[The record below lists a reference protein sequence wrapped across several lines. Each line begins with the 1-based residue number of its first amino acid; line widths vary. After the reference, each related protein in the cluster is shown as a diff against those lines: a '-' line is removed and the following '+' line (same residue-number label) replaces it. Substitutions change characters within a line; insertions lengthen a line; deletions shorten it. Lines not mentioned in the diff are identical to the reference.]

1 MNKVHFLSLGRQPI
15 ANRFVKNKNDK
26 EFFFNLDVVFDNE
39 TKLVSLAEFVD
50 LPTMFNKE
58 YVYLSSASQT
68 MRTHFKNNAILFKEQ
83 FHPSRVLE
91 IGSNDGV
98 FLKNFKTEEA
108 VAVEPCSNFSKITN
122 KLGYKTYDQ
131 FWDTSLATQIKK
143 ADGSFDLIFSANCMC
158 HIPDIEGA
166 FLAIEKVLN
175 SDGVFV
181 FEDPSLLEMISRN
194 SYDQIYDEH
203 AHIFS
208 VTSLDNILKKCN
220 LEIFKIDHLDVH
232 GGSNRVYVKKKDSNR
247 KIEPSVST
255 AINKESKF
263 GISDIKTYTDFGES
277 VKKSKK
283 ELVDILKELKSK
295 GKKIVSYGATSK
307 STTIFNY
314 CGIDDTLI
322 DYIVDTTPA
331 KQGKFSPGVNIP
343 VVSDKEGFD
352 SSVDVAFLGAWN
364 FKDEIIKKEKSFLQ
378 RGGVFITH
386 VPSVGLIIGE

>member
-1 MNKVHFLSLGRQPI
+1 
-15 ANRFVKNKNDK
+15 
-26 EFFFNLDVVFDNE
+26 
-39 TKLVSLAEFVD
+39 
-50 LPTMFNKE
+50 
-58 YVYLSSASQT
+58 
-68 MRTHFKNNAILFKEQ
+68 
-83 FHPSRVLE
+83 
-91 IGSNDGV
+91 
-98 FLKNFKTEEA
+98 
-108 VAVEPCSNFSKITN
+108 
-122 KLGYKTYDQ
+122 
-131 FWDTSLATQIKK
+131 
-143 ADGSFDLIFSANCMC
+143 
-158 HIPDIEGA
+158 
-166 FLAIEKVLN
+166 
-175 SDGVFV
+175 
-181 FEDPSLLEMISRN
+181 MISRN

-208 VTSLDNILKKCN
+208 VTSLANILKKCN

-247 KIEPSVST
+247 KIEPSVSI

-283 ELVDILKELKSK
+283 ELIDILKEIKSK